1 MDPSKGGH
9 NKFIQGVKAAA
20 SDTQAGDST
29 QAEASAKAEPSTFEA
44 STAILPAQIVWR
56 SKPQSGYIMAGKP
69 PKYWIGCTFS
79 QSPNYAQVL
88 QSLKKEHSRWKL
100 A

>member
-1 MDPSKGGH
+1 M
-9 NKFIQGVKAAA
+9 KAAC

-44 STAILPAQIVWR
+44 STAVLPAHIVWR

-69 PKYWIGCTFS
+69 PKYWIGCTFNQS
-79 QSPNYAQVL
+79 QKLCTSFAVVEQ
-88 QSLKKEHSRWKL
+88 EH
-100 A
+100 